1 MLCATLLASTLLTG
15 FYQKFTEL
23 RPNVHDFT
31 EEFKQN
37 LVEPHTP
44 SKTEVYS
51 NRLAF
56 SQSLFD
62 ALHRDPNVNFHRVAR
77 GICLFRVVGGISLVS
92 MPLPAGTQNLLP
104 SLAGKQT
111 STVCLLTTLRI
122 FRAWPTI
129 FVEKKLIEEIIVT
142 ATLKTLTIGPH
153 SQMVCTTPNGRA

>member
-37 LVEPHTP
+37 LVEPYTP

-62 ALHRDPNVNFHRVAR
+62 ALHRDPNVNFSSR
-77 GICLFRVVGGISLVS
+77 GPWH
-92 MPLPAGTQNLLP
+92 MPFSRGRWNKSCFDA
-104 SLAGKQT
+104 
-111 STVCLLTTLRI
+111 TTR
-122 FRAWPTI
+122 RNA
-129 FVEKKLIEEIIVT
+129 KL
-142 ATLKTLTIGPH
+142 ATLARWETDLNGLPFDH
-153 SQMVCTTPNGRA
+153 TTNFSSVADDFRRKEAHR